1 LSTTFLSFML
11 AWVDSSSSF
20 FLFGK
25 KWKAKKKEYKNTYDY
40 VCFYQN
46 ITCLFWNR
54 LNIDYNYTEKRWFIY
69 NTKGV
74 KFERERE
81 KIFFFSYQQ
90 QEREVCRFFCVYY
103 TLDSLLDWS
112 ALNEGVS
119 DGLMMSWIFCVYDM
133 RIKTRT
139 QRSEDILFIKTFCYF
154 TTKR

>member
-1 LSTTFLSFML
+1 M
-11 AWVDSSSSF
+11 VYIQYQG
-20 FLFGK
+20 GK
-25 KWKAKKKEYKNTYDY
+25 VRK
-40 VCFYQN
+40 
-46 ITCLFWNR
+46 
-54 LNIDYNYTEKRWFIY
+54 
-69 NTKGV
+69 
-74 KFERERE
+74 RERE
-81 KIFFFSYQQ
+81 NLFFSYQQ